1 MTMTENKSTN
11 ASRTYIHDMRDEMV
25 LVDSYTLVCFFK
37 DETQPTR
44 DIKTKCERFTTLSD
58 AIRDAEKV
66 CDRLYTEDSTISS
79 ITIWVDDDYEVAWT
93 ERDYGEIFE
102 GLDLDALREGVEEE
116 GEGYENYDEYRER
129 MAEYRAMVGI

>member
-1 MTMTENKSTN
+1 MMNNTENKSTN
-11 ASRTYIHDMRDEMV
+11 TSRTYIHDMRDEMI

-44 DIKTKCERFTTLSD
+44 DIKTECEHFTTLSD
-58 AIRDAEKV
+58 AIRDAEKM
-66 CDRLYTEDSTISS
+66 CDKLYTEDSTISS

-93 ERDYGEIFE
+93 ERDYDEVFE
-102 GLDLDALREGVEEE
+102 GLDLYALREGIEEE
-116 GEGYENYDEYRER
+116 EEYYDEYAER

>member
-37 DETQPTR
+37 DETRPTR
-44 DIKTKCERFTTLSD
+44 DIKTECEHFTTLSD
-58 AIRDAEKV
+58 AIRDAEKM
-66 CDRLYTEDSTISS
+66 CDKLYTEDSTISS
-79 ITIWVDDDYEVAWT
+79 ITIWVDDIHEVAWT
-93 ERDYGEIFE
+93 ERDYGEVFE
-102 GLDLDALREGVEEE
+102 GLDLYTLREGIEEE
-116 GEGYENYDEYRER
+116 DTGYDEYRER

>member
-11 ASRTYIHDMRDEMV
+11 ASRTYTHDMRDEMV

-44 DIKTKCERFTTLSD
+44 DIKTKCEPFTTLSD
-58 AIRDAEKV
+58 AIRAAEKM
-66 CDRLYTEDSTISS
+66 CDRLYAEDSTISS
-79 ITIWVDDDYEVAWT
+79 ITIWADDIYEVAWT
-93 ERDYGEIFE
+93 ERDYGEVFE
-102 GLDLDALREGVEEE
+102 GLDLYTLREGAEEEEE
-116 GEGYENYDEYRER
+116 GKGYDEYAER

>member
-11 ASRTYIHDMRDEMV
+11 AGRTYMHDMRDEMV

-44 DIKTKCERFTTLSD
+44 DIKTECEPFTTLSD
-58 AIRDAEKV
+58 AIRAAEKM

-79 ITIWVDDDYEVAWT
+79 ITIWIDDIYEAAWT
-93 ERDYGEIFE
+93 ERGYDEVFE
-102 GLDLDALREGVEEE
+102 GLDLDTLREGAEEE
-116 GEGYENYDEYRER
+116 EEYYDEYAER

>member
-11 ASRTYIHDMRDEMV
+11 TSRTYIHDMRDEMV

-37 DETQPTR
+37 DEMQPTR
-44 DIKTKCERFTTLSD
+44 DIKTECERFTTLSD
-58 AIRDAEKV
+58 AIRDAEKM

-79 ITIWVDDDYEVAWT
+79 ITIWVDDIYEAAWT
-93 ERDYGEIFE
+93 ERDYGEVFE
-102 GLDLDALREGVEEE
+102 GLDLYTLREGVEEE
-116 GEGYENYDEYRER
+116 SEGYDEYKER